1 MLKLFHNLIKVY
13 HDGIIITKNDQIVF
27 YNKEVNN
34 IFNIPQ
40 DSSSSH
46 ETNLSSNQKL
56 EK

>member
-13 HDGIIITKNDQIVF
+13 HDGIVITKNDQIVF

-40 DSSSSH
+40 DNTTY
-46 ETNLSSNQKL
+46 EDNLHGY
-56 EK
+56 